1 MLNVKQKGY
10 VIRNYSIDD
19 ADKIGNFDKVLELSY
34 RYNGDFK
41 SENIYCAANE
51 EGDILGAGHL
61 EPHDTWALIT
71 KEDMPS
77 DYIYKLRLGISVNLE
92 LEPPESV
99 RDGLLEALLMRANEL
114 KKMHQGKKIR
124 LIKYIASEDN
134 AEIDYFLSKGFAA
147 YSNNLVMKR
156 DLTDEIPNVPNVEGI
171 NVINWKMATEEEKK
185 QYLEADAKSN
195 SGVCWSMNQLTWY
208 SFGPEW
214 DTFTAFSENKVI
226 GSTMTWMITDE
237 RSATENIFVIPEWRK
252 KGVAKLVITE
262 ALKFLKNKG
271 KKIAT
276 LCVFGDNK
284 PAIALYKSLGYKMY
298 FTNIEFGFDL

>member
-1 MLNVKQKGY
+1 MLNVKHNGY
-10 VIRNYSIDD
+10 VIRNYSIED
-19 ADKIGNFDKVLELSY
+19 ADKIGNFNKLLELSY
-34 RYNGDFK
+34 SYNGDFK

-51 EGDILGAGHL
+51 EGDILGVGHL

-77 DYIYKLRLGISVNLE
+77 DYIYKLRLGISVNFE
-92 LEPPESV
+92 LEPPESL
-99 RDGLLEALLMRANEL
+99 RDELLEALLMRAKEL

-134 AEIDYFLSKGFAA
+134 AEIDYLLSKDFAA
-147 YSNNLVMKR
+147 YRTSFVMKR
-156 DLTDEIPNVPNVEGI
+156 DLTDEIPDAPEVDGI
-171 NVINWKMATEEEKK
+171 NVVNWKIATEEEKK
-185 QYLEADAKSN
+185 QYLDAEAKSN
-195 SGVCWSMNQLTWY
+195 AGVCWSLNQLSWY

-214 DTFTAFSENKVI
+214 DTFTAFSGDKVV

-262 ALKFLKNKG
+262 ALKFLKNRG
-271 KKIAT
+271 KNIAT
-276 LCVFGDNK
+276 LSVFGDNK

>member
-1 MLNVKQKGY
+1 MMDENIDY
-10 VIRNYSIDD
+10 VIRNYSIED
-19 ADKIGNFDKVLELSY
+19 ADKIGKFDKVLELSY

-41 SENIYCAANE
+41 SENIFCAANSQ
-51 EGDILGAGHL
+51 GVVYGVGHL
-61 EPHDTWALIT
+61 EPHDTWPLIT
-71 KEDMPS
+71 REDMPS
-77 DYIYKLRLGISVNLE
+77 DFIYKLWLGISINSE

-99 RDGLLEALLMRANEL
+99 KDGLMEVLLMRANEL
-114 KKMHQGKKIR
+114 KKIYSDKKIR
-124 LIKYIASEDN
+124 LIKHIASTDN
-134 AEIDYFLSKGFAA
+134 EEIDFLLNNGFAA
-147 YSNNLVMKR
+147 YKNALVMKR
-156 DLTDEIPNVPNVEGI
+156 DLTDEIPKVPNVEGV

-185 QYLEADAKSN
+185 QYLEAEAKSN
-195 SGVCWSMNQLTWY
+195 SGVCWSLNQLTWY

-214 DTFTAFSENKVI
+214 DTFTAFSGDKVI

-237 RSATENIFVIPEWRK
+237 HSTTENIFVIPEWRK

-262 ALKFLKNKG
+262 ALKFHKNRG